1 MITTTF
7 LRRIIAGTEWTSPGV
22 KRNAKVR
29 LASITRSVVA
39 DGLMQKDPAA
49 PLEKPRRTR
58 REVDLFSL
66 AEAEQII
73 DRLYQNDHWPE
84 LIYATLFEFLM
95 FTGLRISEALALRW
109 EDINWGGGRC
119 IFAARL
125 PLAR

>member
-1 MITTTF
+1 
-7 LRRIIAGTEWTSPGV
+7 
-22 KRNAKVR
+22 
-29 LASITRSVVA
+29 
-39 DGLMQKDPAA
+39 MQKDPAA